1 MQQVNHHAHSCFS
14 DGQLHP
20 QDYVQEALL
29 QALEGYGFADHA
41 PIPGASI
48 SLMSLDDLNAYNL
61 TIDQLKNDYGHR
73 IRLYKALEVD
83 YIPGL
88 INVQSPH
95 IQQANLDYTVGAVHY
110 VDQLNDGTPWGF
122 EASVE
127 HFQRG
132 ISEAFG
138 GDIQAAVCRY
148 YALIREMVTDFP
160 PDIVA
165 HLDRIKKLNQQNRF
179 FNEYDEWY
187 RNEIIDTLEVIAEAG
202 VIMEVNTKGYY
213 NGEID
218 DMYPSGWILEIA
230 HEMDIPVHLASDAH
244 HPLNITKGFN
254 YGAEILHKAGYR
266 SLHVMGKK
274 GWTTTPISALVI

>member
-20 QDYVQEALL
+20 EDYVQEALR
-29 QALEGYGFADHA
+29 QALDAYGFADHA
-41 PIPGASI
+41 PIPGSSI
-48 SLMSLDDLNAYNL
+48 SLMSLDDLNAYNQ
-61 TIDQLKNDYGHR
+61 TIDQLKSAYGHR

-95 IQQANLDYTVGAVHY
+95 IQQANLDYSVGAVHY
-110 VDQLNDGTPWGF
+110 VDQLADGSPWGF

-127 HFQRG
+127 NFQRG
-132 ISEAFG
+132 ILEAFG

-165 HLDRIKKLNQQNRF
+165 HLDRIKKLNQHNRF

-213 NGEID
+213 NGEIN

-254 YGAEILHKAGYR
+254 FGTEILHRSGYR
-266 SLHVMGKK
+266 TLYVLGKK
-274 GWTTTPISALVI
+274 GWTATPISALAI